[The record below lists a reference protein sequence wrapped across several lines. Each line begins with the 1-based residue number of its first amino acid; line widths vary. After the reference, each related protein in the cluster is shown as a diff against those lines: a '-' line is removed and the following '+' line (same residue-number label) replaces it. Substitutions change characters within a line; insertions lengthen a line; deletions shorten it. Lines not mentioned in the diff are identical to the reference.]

1 MKKIVIL
8 GSTGSIGV
16 NALEVIKAS
25 KNAFEIVALSG
36 NKNYELL
43 IEQIKEFN
51 PKYVSIGTKEGYEV
65 LEKKFP
71 EKKIFL
77 GEEGLTSLAELK
89 EYDILLTGIS
99 GAVGIE
105 ATVAGIKNSKRIA
118 LANKETMVVAGEYIN
133 KLLKEYPKAELIPV
147 DSEHSAIFQALQS
160 GKRAELKKII
170 ITASG
175 GTFRGKK
182 KIELENVTVKEAL
195 KHPNWAMGKKITIDS
210 STLVNKGL
218 EIIEAHY
225 LFGVPYKDIEV
236 IIHPE
241 SIIHSMV
248 EFCDSSVIAQMGIP
262 EMKLPIYY
270 SFTYPERVPNPS
282 LSFLD
287 FRKLSKLTF
296 EQPDNETFL
305 GIKLA
310 YEAGKI
316 GKSMPCVFNASNEIA
331 VELFL
336 EGKIKFLEIYEIIEK
351 AMNSHKV
358 VELNCIEIIKKTDK
372 EVREWVYN
380 TYMKKKINN

>member
-16 NALEVIKAS
+16 NALEVIRS
-25 KNAFEIVALSG
+25 SENSFQVVALSG
-36 NKNYELL
+36 NNNYELL
-43 IEQIKEFN
+43 IEQIIEFN
-51 PKYVSIGTKEGYEV
+51 PKYISIGTKEGYEV

-77 GEEGLTSLAELK
+77 GEEGLEALAELE

-105 ATVAGIKNSKRIA
+105 ATIAGIKNSKRIA

-133 KLLKEYPKAELIPV
+133 GLLKEYPKAEIIPV
-147 DSEHSAIFQALQS
+147 DSEHSAIFQALQG
-160 GKRAELKKII
+160 GKRSELKKII

-182 KIELENVTVKEAL
+182 KQELENVTVKEAL
-195 KHPNWAMGKKITIDS
+195 KHPNWSMGKKITIDS

-225 LFGVPYKDIEV
+225 LFNVSYEDIEV

-248 EFCDSSVIAQMGIP
+248 EFCDSSIIAQLGVP

-270 SFTYPERVPNPS
+270 SFTYPERKFNSS
-282 LSFLD
+282 LKFLD
-287 FRKLSKLTF
+287 FKQLNKLTF

-305 GIKLA
+305 GIELA
-310 YEAGKI
+310 YKAGKI
-316 GKSMPCVFNASNEIA
+316 GGSMPCVFNASNEIA

-336 EGKIKFLEIYEIIEK
+336 EGKIKFLEIYEIIKE
-351 AMNSHKV
+351 AMKEHKLV
-358 VELNCIEIIKKTDK
+358 KFDCIEVIKKTDK
-372 EVREWVYN
+372 EVREWVHNNYS
-380 TYMKKKINN
+380 KKKINN

>member
-16 NALEVIKAS
+16 NALEVIRS
-25 KNAFEIVALSG
+25 SENYFQVVALSG
-36 NKNYELL
+36 NNNYELL
-43 IEQIKEFN
+43 IEQIIEFN
-51 PKYVSIGTKEGYEV
+51 PKYISIGTKEGYEI

-77 GEEGLTSLAELK
+77 GEEGLKALAELE

-105 ATVAGIKNSKRIA
+105 ATIAGIKNSKRIA

-133 KLLKEYPKAELIPV
+133 GLLKEYPKAEIIPV
-147 DSEHSAIFQALQS
+147 DSEHSAIFQALQG
-160 GKRAELKKII
+160 GKRSELKKII

-182 KIELENVTVKEAL
+182 KQDLENVTVKEAL
-195 KHPNWAMGKKITIDS
+195 KHPNWSMGKKITIDS

-225 LFGVPYKDIEV
+225 LFNVSYEDIEV

-248 EFCDSSVIAQMGIP
+248 EFCDSSVIAQLGVP

-270 SFTYPERVPNPS
+270 SFTYPERKFNSS
-282 LSFLD
+282 LKFLD
-287 FRKLSKLTF
+287 FKQLNKLTF

-305 GIKLA
+305 GIELA
-310 YEAGKI
+310 YKAGKM
-316 GKSMPCVFNASNEIA
+316 GGSMPCVFNASNEIA

-336 EGKIKFLEIYEIIEK
+336 EGKIKFLEIYEIIKE
-351 AMNSHKV
+351 AMKEHKLV
-358 VELNCIEIIKKTDK
+358 KFDCIEVIKKTDK
-372 EVREWVYN
+372 EVREWVHNNYS
-380 TYMKKKINN
+380 KKKINN

>member
-16 NALEVIKAS
+16 NALEVIRS
-25 KNAFEIVALSG
+25 SENYFQVVALSG
-36 NKNYELL
+36 NNNYELL
-43 IEQIKEFN
+43 IEQIIAFN
-51 PKYVSIGTKEGYEV
+51 PKYISIGTKEGYEI

-77 GEEGLTSLAELK
+77 GEEGLKALAELE

-105 ATVAGIKNSKRIA
+105 ATIAGIKNSKRIA

-133 KLLKEYPKAELIPV
+133 GLLKEYPKAEIIPV
-147 DSEHSAIFQALQS
+147 DSEHSAIFQALQG
-160 GKRAELKKII
+160 GKRSELKKII

-182 KIELENVTVKEAL
+182 KQELENVTVKEAL
-195 KHPNWAMGKKITIDS
+195 KHPNWSMGKKITIDS

-225 LFGVPYKDIEV
+225 LFNVSYEDIEV

-248 EFCDSSVIAQMGIP
+248 EFCDSSVIAQLGVP

-270 SFTYPERVPNPS
+270 SFTYPERKFNSS
-282 LSFLD
+282 LKFLD
-287 FRKLSKLTF
+287 FKQLNKLTF

-305 GIKLA
+305 GIELA
-310 YEAGKI
+310 YKAGKI
-316 GKSMPCVFNASNEIA
+316 GGSMPCIFNASNEIA

-336 EGKIKFLEIYEIIEK
+336 EGKIKFLEIYEIIKE
-351 AMNSHKV
+351 AMKEHKLV
-358 VELNCIEIIKKTDK
+358 KFDCIEVIKKTDK

-380 TYMKKKINN
+380 NYSKKKINN

>member
-16 NALEVIKAS
+16 NALEVIRS
-25 KNAFEIVALSG
+25 SENYFQVVALSG
-36 NKNYELL
+36 NNNYELL
-43 IEQIKEFN
+43 IEQIIEFN
-51 PKYVSIGTKEGYEV
+51 PKYISIGTKEGYEI

-77 GEEGLTSLAELK
+77 GEEGLKALAELE

-105 ATVAGIKNSKRIA
+105 ATIAGIKNSKRIA

-133 KLLKEYPKAELIPV
+133 GLLKEYPKAEIIPV
-147 DSEHSAIFQALQS
+147 DSEHSAIFQALQG
-160 GKRAELKKII
+160 GKRSELKKII

-182 KIELENVTVKEAL
+182 KQDLENVTVKEAL
-195 KHPNWAMGKKITIDS
+195 KHPNWSMGKKITIDS

-225 LFGVPYKDIEV
+225 LFNVSYEDIEV

-248 EFCDSSVIAQMGIP
+248 EFCDSSVIAQLGVP

-270 SFTYPERVPNPS
+270 SFTYPERKFNSS
-282 LSFLD
+282 LKFLD
-287 FRKLSKLTF
+287 FKQLNKLTF

-305 GIKLA
+305 GIELA
-310 YEAGKI
+310 YKAGKM
-316 GKSMPCVFNASNEIA
+316 GGSMPCVFNASNEIA

-336 EGKIKFLEIYEIIEK
+336 EGKIKFLEIYEIIKE
-351 AMNSHKV
+351 AMKEHKLV
-358 VELNCIEIIKKTDK
+358 KFDCIEVIKKTDK

-380 TYMKKKINN
+380 NYSKKKINN

>member
-16 NALEVIKAS
+16 NALEVIRS
-25 KNAFEIVALSG
+25 SENYFQVVALSG
-36 NKNYELL
+36 NNNYELL
-43 IEQIKEFN
+43 IEQIIEFN
-51 PKYVSIGTKEGYEV
+51 PKYISIGTKEGYEI

-71 EKKIFL
+71 EKKKFL
-77 GEEGLTSLAELK
+77 GEEGLKALAELE

-105 ATVAGIKNSKRIA
+105 ATIAGIKNSKRIA

-133 KLLKEYPKAELIPV
+133 GLLKEYPKAEIIPV
-147 DSEHSAIFQALQS
+147 DSEHSAIFQALQG
-160 GKRAELKKII
+160 GKRSELKKII

-182 KIELENVTVKEAL
+182 KQDLENVTVKEAL
-195 KHPNWAMGKKITIDS
+195 KHPNWSMGKKITIDS

-225 LFGVPYKDIEV
+225 LFNVSYEDIEV

-248 EFCDSSVIAQMGIP
+248 EFCDSSVIAQLGVP

-270 SFTYPERVPNPS
+270 SFTYPERKFNSS
-282 LSFLD
+282 LKFLD
-287 FRKLSKLTF
+287 FKKLNKLTF

-305 GIKLA
+305 GIELA
-310 YEAGKI
+310 YKAGKM
-316 GKSMPCVFNASNEIA
+316 GGSMPCVFNASNEIA

-336 EGKIKFLEIYEIIEK
+336 EGKIKFLEIYEIIKE
-351 AMNSHKV
+351 AMKEHKLV
-358 VELNCIEIIKKTDK
+358 KFDCIEVIKKTDK

-380 TYMKKKINN
+380 NYSKKKINN